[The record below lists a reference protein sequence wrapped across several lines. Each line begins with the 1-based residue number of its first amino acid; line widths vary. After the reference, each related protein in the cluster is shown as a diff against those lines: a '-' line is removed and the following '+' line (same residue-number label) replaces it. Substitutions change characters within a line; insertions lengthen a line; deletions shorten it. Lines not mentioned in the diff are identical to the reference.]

1 VRTAS
6 IRSGTVVYD
15 VADPHHHGIVRTL
28 HLDNGKF
35 TADVQ
40 WIKPRR
46 DTDRIPVANLR
57 RVTADT
63 PSQPVLPKTAFDPD
77 DHLRASRIYYG
88 WDDGGAVIFNL
99 HEAWWCFNGTWCEMS
114 VTEAVCR
121 AGVIPEAE
129 WLRMW
134 GPTGS
139 HPLPPLPDTAFC
151 SGWRSPL
158 L

>member
-1 VRTAS
+1 MRTSAS

-99 HEAWWCFNGTWCEMS
+99 HEAWWCDSFIGKWQKMS
-114 VTEAVCR
+114 VAEAVCK
-121 AGVIPEAE
+121 AGVLTEQE
-129 WLRMW
+129 FRRWFD
-134 GPTGS
+134 S
-139 HPLPPLPDTAFC
+139 LPPLPPAAFR

-158 L
+158 I

>member
-1 VRTAS
+1 MRTAS

-99 HEAWWCFNGTWCEMS
+99 HEAWWCDSFIGKWQKMS
-114 VTEAVCR
+114 VAEAVCK
-121 AGVIPEAE
+121 AGVLTEQE
-129 WLRMW
+129 FRRWFD
-134 GPTGS
+134 S
-139 HPLPPLPDTAFC
+139 LPPLPPAAFR

-158 L
+158 I

>member
-1 VRTAS
+1 
-6 IRSGTVVYD
+6 

-99 HEAWWCFNGTWCEMS
+99 HEAWWCDSFIGKWQKMS
-114 VTEAVCR
+114 VAEAVCK
-121 AGVIPEAE
+121 AGVLTEQE
-129 WLRMW
+129 FRRWFD
-134 GPTGS
+134 S
-139 HPLPPLPDTAFC
+139 LPPLPPAAFR

-158 L
+158 I